1 MRDSIAVYSLWRD
14 GEDYIHK
21 TLSQLEDLEK
31 LNYDFE
37 YYFYEND
44 SKDNTVKILSEWIS
58 SRNGSLKHEN
68 LKAKK
73 FISNSD
79 SDRMNFLSECRN
91 KCKNLGKKSTSKYC
105 LLIDSDIEFNN
116 ENLIK
121 QINLLNELEDAVAI
135 SPNVRQINVQDLV
148 YKTSPD
154 IFYDV
159 HALRDTDKQKGI
171 SFTDCPFS
179 KSKDRLDWI
188 LKKPIKCTSCFGGFF
203 ILLNK
208 HFQETLWST
217 NGDCEHILFCEKLL
231 KFGSIYVDPNSKVY
245 TEPDLSNITIEDLQ
259 QKATKQL
266 NYLEFR
272 KTKTFNFKKSKY

>member
-1 MRDSIAVYSLWRD
+1 MRESVSVYSLWRD
-14 GEDYIHK
+14 SEPHIYK

-37 YYFYEND
+37 YFFYEND
-44 SKDNTVKILSEWIS
+44 SKDNTVKILSEWLS
-58 SRNGSLKHEN
+58 TRKGSFEHKDLKI
-68 LKAKK
+68 KK
-73 FISNSD
+73 FISNPD
-79 SDRMNFLSECRN
+79 IDRMEFLAQCRN
-91 KCKNLGKKSTSKYC
+91 KCKNLGKNSTSKYC

-135 SPNVRQINVQDLV
+135 TPNVRQINVQDLV

-159 HALRDTDKQKGI
+159 HALRDVDKQKGI
-171 SFTDCPFS
+171 SFTDCPFI

-188 LKKPIKCTSCFGGFF
+188 LKKPIKCASSFGGFF
-203 ILLNK
+203 ILLND
-208 HFQETLWST
+208 HFQQTEWST

-231 KFGSIYVDPNSKVY
+231 KFGYIYIDPNSKVY

-259 QKATKQL
+259 GKATKQL

-272 KTKTFNFKKSKY
+272 KTKTFDFKKI